1 MSDVIK
7 GLRRF
12 DFPEVIRH
20 ALAQVEKAC
29 SSKPDVPPNT
39 DLIDQIV
46 DEFVFQQMSSRK
58 NVQRRVSDLC
68 TDSAEQEFLFHFY
81 IQL

>member
-46 DEFVFQQMSSRK
+46 DEFVFQQVSSRK
-58 NVQRRVSDLC
+58 NVQRRVSDFR
-68 TDSAEQEFLFHFY
+68 TDSTDQEFVFHSY
-81 IQL
+81 V